1 MSNMHGAVKII
12 LKASLKWM
20 PIFGW
25 YVSIYEGMQFFD
37 FIFLK
42 RNWASDKDNLTKK
55 LNEVADSD
63 DPMWLLIFPEGTL
76 VSKETRGWS
85 QSYAAKIG
93 VDDNVH
99 CLLPHATG
107 LHFCSQTLRKSVH
120 YIYDLTIGFEGVS
133 RGTYP
138 EEMYNLKGIYFQG
151 IFPTG
156 VHMHIRRY
164 AISEIP
170 DDKDKF
176 TEWLRQ
182 RWIEKD
188 KLMEIFYAQGR
199 FPTVES
205 PRRLPI
211 RLRSINEI
219 AYIWY
224 FVIPFVWLVWNF
236 SGLMIENFNKAVIHI
251 L

>member
-1 MSNMHGAVKII
+1 
-12 LKASLKWM
+12 
-20 PIFGW
+20 
-25 YVSIYEGMQFFD
+25 MQFFD

-42 RNWASDKDNLTKK
+42 RSWASDQGTLNKK
-55 LNEVADSD
+55 LNEIANSE

-76 VSKETRGWS
+76 ASKETRGWS
-85 QSYAAKIG
+85 QKYAAKIG
-93 VDDNVH
+93 VDDLDNV
-99 CLLPHATG
+99 LLPHSTG
-107 LHFCSQTLRKSVH
+107 LYTCSQALKKSIH
-120 YIYDLTIGFEGVS
+120 YIYDLTIGFEGVPK
-133 RGTYP
+133 GVYP
-138 EEMYNLKGIYFQG
+138 EEIYNLKGIYFRG
-151 IFPTG
+151 VFPSG

-176 TEWLRQ
+176 GEWLRQ

-188 KLMEIFYAQGR
+188 KLMETFYAQGR
-199 FPTVES
+199 FPTVDS

-211 RLRSINEI
+211 RLKSINEI

-224 FVIPFVWLVWNF
+224 FVIPFIWLVWNF
-236 SGLMIENFNKAVIHI
+236 SSLMIENFNKAASRI